1 MFVFSYFFV
10 TDNDESA
17 VFVFEFVESAEM
29 FWIFDEFYFESA
41 WYRGG
46 ISFDDVVGVQ
56 FKVFVVN
63 VKFYGVEDTIF
74 WNGEELEV
82 RVSA

>member
-41 WYRGG
+41 
-46 ISFDDVVGVQ
+46 
-56 FKVFVVN
+56 
-63 VKFYGVEDTIF
+63 
-74 WNGEELEV
+74 
-82 RVSA
+82 

>member
-1 MFVFSYFFV
+1 LRTSWVVIEFVFKDDDTGSFHLVKAVSFIDFLPMFVFSYFFV

-41 WYRGG
+41 
-46 ISFDDVVGVQ
+46 
-56 FKVFVVN
+56 
-63 VKFYGVEDTIF
+63 
-74 WNGEELEV
+74 
-82 RVSA
+82 